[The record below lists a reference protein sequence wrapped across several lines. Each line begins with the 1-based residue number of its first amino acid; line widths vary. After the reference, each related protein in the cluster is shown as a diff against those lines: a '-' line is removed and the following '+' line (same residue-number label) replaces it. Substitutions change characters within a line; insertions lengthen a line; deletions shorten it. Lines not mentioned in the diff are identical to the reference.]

1 MEAKIQQA
9 LAQGQ
14 VIDITTM
21 GRRSGLPRRIEIS
34 FQNVNGRI
42 FILGGTPGPRDWLA
56 NLKAAPSFT
65 FHLKESVQADLP
77 AKARIITDSN
87 ERRAIFNQVLK
98 QTSSDG
104 DLEAMVAGS
113 PLVEVL
119 LDDH

>member
-1 MEAKIQQA
+1 MEEEIRQA

-14 VIDITTM
+14 VIDITTT
-21 GRRSGLPRRIEIS
+21 GRKSGLPRRIEIS

-65 FHLKESVQADLP
+65 FHLKGSVQAHLP
-77 AKARIITDSN
+77 AKARIITDPN
-87 ERRAIFNQVLK
+87 ERRAIFNQVLI
-98 QTSSDG
+98 QIGSDD

-119 LDDH
+119 LDAF